1 MGQRIGDRLTPL
13 LHERVRQLIGARGWP
28 RALAVRR
35 VVALAL
41 VLLAA
46 VLAVRPSDDR
56 AAATRRIVVA
66 ARDLRPGVELRP
78 TDLSLRALPVAA
90 VPAGTRADRASL
102 TGRVLVSAAR
112 SGEPITDARVLGR
125 VNTALTATGPEA
137 VSVGVR
143 LADPGVAGLLGPGAR
158 VDVVAGATVPETEIA
173 AQATEDGELVAAD
186 ATVITVREAEADD
199 GTAAP
204 IVVLALPRSSA
215 TRVASLSLRQPVT
228 VTLR

>member
-1 MGQRIGDRLTPL
+1 MARGIGSRLTPL
-13 LHERVRQLIGARGWP
+13 LHERVRQMVGARGWP

-35 VVALAL
+35 VVAVAL

-46 VLAVRPSDDR
+46 VLAVRPDGQR
-56 AAATRRIVVA
+56 TAPAERIVVA
-66 ARDLRPGVELRP
+66 ARDLRPGVELQRA
-78 TDLSLRALPVAA
+78 DLLLRELPVAA
-90 VPAGTRADRASL
+90 VPAGTRQNRAAF

-125 VNTALTATGPEA
+125 ANTALTATGPEV

-143 LADPGVAGLLGPGAR
+143 LADPGVAGLLRPGAR
-158 VDVVAGATVPETEIA
+158 VDVVAGSTEPA
-173 AQATEDGELVAAD
+173 SENAELAAAD
-186 ATVITVREAEADD
+186 ATVITVRDAEAED
-199 GTAAP
+199 GTPAP
-204 IVVLALPRSSA
+204 IVVLALPRESA